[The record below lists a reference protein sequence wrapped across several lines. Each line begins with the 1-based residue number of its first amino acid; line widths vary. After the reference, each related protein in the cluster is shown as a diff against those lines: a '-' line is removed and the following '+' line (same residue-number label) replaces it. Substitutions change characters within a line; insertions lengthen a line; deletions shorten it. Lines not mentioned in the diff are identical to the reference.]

1 MVLRHWSSSPFEVF
15 SLSLRRFH
23 CQNIVQQKASY
34 KLSRVLLENSS
45 RMIWINGYKSWG
57 SEFKIWKKDSVCM
70 CSVHPTKLQALLQQ
84 TWAQAV
90 DGVENVI
97 WLCKQRQY
105 NHQRCFPLTLFNSAN
120 WGGVIHHE
128 LQRLLCVLVIQDE
141 LQRLVKE
148 YRTFVPPFTNGILQ
162 NYKEDSIVAKKNF
175 GTFLTAF
182 YPYLFDN

>member
-1 MVLRHWSSSPFEVF
+1 
-15 SLSLRRFH
+15 
-23 CQNIVQQKASY
+23 
-34 KLSRVLLENSS
+34 
-45 RMIWINGYKSWG
+45 
-57 SEFKIWKKDSVCM
+57 M